1 MAVKSSFKNM
11 TICLFAIC
19 IVCSSLL
26 AGVYALTKAPIDAAA
41 SIGAFVRAYTPA
53 RSDEHTIQI
62 AKRQIVMFLND
73 DFTAI
78 AYALP
83 YFLAWHTLLMSG
95 TTEFMIRIAND
106 IPSGY
111 APK

>member
-1 MAVKSSFKNM
+1 
-11 TICLFAIC
+11 
-19 IVCSSLL
+19 
-26 AGVYALTKAPIDAAA
+26 
-41 SIGAFVRAYTPA
+41 
-53 RSDEHTIQI
+53 
-62 AKRQIVMFLND
+62 MFLND

-83 YFLAWHTLLMSG
+83 YFLVWNHLLRRG

-106 IPSGY
+106 TPSGY